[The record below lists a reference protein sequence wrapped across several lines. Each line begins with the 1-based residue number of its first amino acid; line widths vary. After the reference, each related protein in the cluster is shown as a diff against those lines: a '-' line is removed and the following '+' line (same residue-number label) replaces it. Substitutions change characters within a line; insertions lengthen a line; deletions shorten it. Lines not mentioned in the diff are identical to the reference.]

1 MPYFFQWIHIPGK
14 LKWISSGRNVVIGVN
29 SGNNIYYRKG
39 MSSGRPTG
47 TGWVHIPGK
56 LMMVEIYENQV
67 VGTNSGH
74 AIYKCPVSG
83 VPAPK
88 GGIVWG
94 SSSSGG
100 NDHYSTI
107 HALNTFINSSQK
119 ILKLIR
125 FL

>member
-1 MPYFFQWIHIPGK
+1 
-14 LKWISSGRNVVIGVN
+14 
-29 SGNNIYYRKG
+29 

-83 VPAPK
+83 VPAPRR
-88 GGIVWG
+88 GVVSP
-94 SSSSGG
+94 SSGSGG
-100 NDHYSTI
+100 NDSHS
-107 HALNTFINSSQK
+107 NFI
-119 ILKLIR
+119 LMLLIAFSKTYVSDLDD
-125 FL
+125 FLVG